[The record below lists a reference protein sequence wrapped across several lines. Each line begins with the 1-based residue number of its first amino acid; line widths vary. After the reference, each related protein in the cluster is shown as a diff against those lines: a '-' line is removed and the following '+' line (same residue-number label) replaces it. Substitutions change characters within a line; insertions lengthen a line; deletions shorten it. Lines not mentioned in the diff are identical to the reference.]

1 MRNIIIN
8 AISIGLAV
16 FAGAT
21 LAKVQV
27 SHWNEVEYV
36 EPIKYPVKEV
46 EIVYQD
52 TVTIEQEAPS
62 DDFYLLASM
71 IETEAGNQSF
81 IGKVAVGVTAVNRV
95 EWLDESLGEVICSA
109 NQYAYGKQ
117 PSEESI
123 RAAECAIEY
132 GKDFFPDDMV
142 FFRTDYYHDIGEPYE
157 QIGDHYFSVVE
168 GK

>member
-1 MRNIIIN
+1 MKNTIIN
-8 AISIGLAV
+8 TISICLAAFLGV
-16 FAGAT
+16 LVANI
-21 LAKVQV
+21 QV
-27 SHWNEVEYV
+27 AHWNQVEYV
-36 EPIKYPVKEV
+36 DPVKYPVKEV
-46 EIVYQD
+46 EIVYEE

-81 IGKVAVGVTAVNRV
+81 IGKVAVGVTAVNRM

-109 NQYAYGKQ
+109 NQYCYGKQ

-132 GKDFFPDDMV
+132 GAEMFPSEMV
-142 FFRTDYYHDIGEPYE
+142 FFRTDYYHHIGTPYE
-157 QIGDHYFSVVE
+157 QIGDHYFSLATN
-168 GK
+168 